1 MRLLF
6 VADGRSPITL
16 SWLRHWIERGDEI
29 HLVST
34 FPCDPP
40 LGLASFHVLA
50 VAFGSLGGGQA
61 VNTSPTPKQG
71 LVGRFRGRLRPLR
84 YSLGPLS
91 LLAYR
96 KRFRALAAAI
106 NPDLIH
112 ALRIPFEGML
122 ASFAPREAPLV
133 VSIWGND
140 ITLHAHGSLLMK
152 WLTRRTLRRA
162 QGLMADARRDIR
174 LGREWGFSP
183 VGLAQHLL
191 GRQEKPTLVVPGA
204 GGVRLDEIQRATAEA
219 RSLPDLPA
227 DAPLIVNPRG
237 ARPGSLRNDTFFRA
251 IPLVIQKIP
260 TACFICPPL
269 AGDPEAMRWV
279 TSLGIQASV
288 YLWPRLSQPQLWAL
302 FQLAQVFVSPSAHDG
317 TPNSLLEAMACGC
330 FPITGDIES
339 MREWINPGVNGFLVN
354 PADPQALAEAILAA
368 LEDPVLRARAAKQN
382 ARIIAA
388 RADYPRCMEQVE
400 EFYENLIRYA

>member
-1 MRLLF
+1 F

-29 HLVST
+29 HLIST

-40 LGLASFHVLA
+40 PGLTSFHVLA
-50 VAFGSLGGGQA
+50 VAFGALGGGQA
-61 VNTSPTPKQG
+61 ANSSQTSKRG
-71 LVGRFRGRLRPLR
+71 LVGRFRGLLRPLR

-91 LLAYR
+91 LLAYI
-96 KRFRALAAAI
+96 KRFRALVAAL

-122 ASFAPREAPLV
+122 ASCAPREAPLV

-140 ITLHAHGSLLMK
+140 LTLHAHGSFLMK
-152 WLTRRTLRRA
+152 WFTRQALRRA

-174 LGREWGFSP
+174 LGREWGFLP
-183 VGLAQHLL
+183 VGLW
-191 GRQEKPTLVVPGA
+191 QEKPTLVVPGA
-204 GGVRLDEIQRATAEA
+204 GGIRLDEIQRAAAEA
-219 RSLPDLPA
+219 GSLPDLPA

-251 IPLVIQKIP
+251 IPLVVQKIP
-260 TACFICPPL
+260 QACFVCPPL
-269 AGDPEAMRWV
+269 AGDPEAERWV
-279 TSLGIQASV
+279 ASLGIQANV
-288 YLWPRLSQPQLWAL
+288 RLWPRLSQPQLWAL
-302 FQLAQVFVSPSAHDG
+302 FQRAQVFVSPSAHDG

-339 MREWINPGVNGFLVN
+339 LREWINTGVNGFLVN

-382 ARIIAA
+382 ARILAE
-388 RADYPRCMEQVE
+388 RADYPRCMQQVE
-400 EFYENLIRYA
+400 EFYENVRRGT